1 MTQPKRGPVAPTAS
15 NVAPLAANTL
25 LLSDEELKV
34 LSELVRQSNI
44 TASSEELLMLKMG
57 KSSSVL
63 LDLVYKIAVQWEQRA
78 AELNAPA
85 LPPVPAVD
93 PQ

>member
-1 MTQPKRGPVAPTAS
+1 MTDTATP
-15 NVAPLAANTL
+15 NVNTL
-25 LLSDEELKV
+25 LLSDEELKT
-34 LSELVRQSNI
+34 LSELVRQSKI

-63 LDLVYKIAVQWEQRA
+63 LDLVYKIAVQWEQRVA
-78 AELNAPA
+78 VLNT
-85 LPPVPAVD
+85 PAVPPAPNVAPLA